1 MKVARVP
8 DDSSGKRTSRY
19 AVTRITFVNSPREND
34 AMNNHTH
41 TLVWLDH
48 RVAKIFRFNRDSS
61 EASQVHSTHPHAHL
75 HHKANAGDSGHALVD
90 HAFLESISGAIP
102 PEGPILIVG
111 PGTAKKELHSHLLDR
126 HPNISGRI
134 AAVTPLDHPTD
145 GELLACGRH
154 FFDADDRMH
163 ALQAP

>member
-1 MKVARVP
+1 MTLADLPCKN
-8 DDSSGKRTSRY
+8 GG
-19 AVTRITFVNSPREND
+19 
-34 AMNNHTH
+34 MNNHTH

-48 RVAKIFRFNRDSS
+48 RVAKVFSFDRNSS
-61 EASQVHSTHPHAHL
+61 DMSLVQSTHPHAHL
-75 HHKANAGDSGHALVD
+75 HHKANAGDSGHMSID
-90 HAFLESISGAIP
+90 RAFLDSIASAIP
-102 PEGPILIVG
+102 QNGPILIVG

-134 AAVTPLDHPTD
+134 SAVTSLDHPTD

-163 ALQAP
+163 ARQAP

>member
-1 MKVARVP
+1 MRASMYAVARMTLP
-8 DDSSGKRTSRY
+8 DL
-19 AVTRITFVNSPREND
+19 PRENV

-48 RVAKIFRFNRDSS
+48 RVAKVLRFDRDSS
-61 EASQVHSTHPHAHL
+61 EVSQIHSTHPDAHL
-75 HHKANAGDSGHALVD
+75 HHKANAGDSGHAPVD
-90 HAFLESISGAIP
+90 RGFLNSIASAIP
-102 PEGPILIVG
+102 HHGPVLIVG

-134 AAVTPLDHPTD
+134 SAVTPLDHPTD
-145 GELLACGRH
+145 GELLACGRR

-163 ALQAP
+163 AQQAP